1 MGEGKKIPEVLLN
14 SGHKMPVIGMGTSVE
29 NRPSNDTL
37 ASIFVD
43 AIQVG
48 YRHFDTASVYGTE
61 EAIGIAVA
69 KAIDLDLIK
78 SRDEVFITSK
88 PWNTHAHPDLIVP
101 ALKASLEKLRM
112 EYVDLYLIHWPVRLR
127 HDLENPVV
135 FTKEDILPFDI
146 EGTWKAMEECHK
158 LGLAKSI
165 GICNYG
171 TKKLTQLLQIA
182 TIPPAVNQVEMNP
195 SWQQGKLREFC
206 KQKGIHVSAWS
217 ALGAYKIFWGSGAV
231 MENEILQD
239 IATAKGKTIA
249 QVALRW
255 VYQQGSSAMAKSFNK
270 ERMKQNLDIFDF
282 ELSEEDLER
291 ITQLPQ
297 RRQYTGDM
305 WLSEYG
311 SYKTLEELWDGD
323 V

>member
-1 MGEGKKIPEVLLN
+1 MAGKKIPDVLLN

-29 NRPSNDTL
+29 NRPSNETL
-37 ASIFVD
+37 ASIYVD
-43 AIQVG
+43 AIEVG
-48 YRHFDTASVYGTE
+48 YRHFDTAAVYGTE
-61 EAIGIAVA
+61 EAIGLAMV
-69 KAIDLDLIK
+69 KAIDIGLIK

-88 PWNTHAHPDLIVP
+88 PWNTDARRDLIVP
-101 ALKASLEKLRM
+101 ALKTSLKKLGM

-127 HDLENPVV
+127 HDLENPTV
-135 FTKEDILPFDI
+135 FTKEDLLPFDI
-146 EGTWKAMEECHK
+146 EGTWKAMEECYK

-171 TKKLTQLLQIA
+171 TKKLTKLLEIA

-231 MENEILQD
+231 MENSILQD

-255 VYQQGSSAMAKSFNK
+255 VYQQGSSAMAKSTNK
-270 ERMKQNLDIFDF
+270 ERMKQNLDILDF

-291 ITQLPQ
+291 ISQIPQ

-305 WLSEYG
+305 WLSENG
-311 SYKTLEELWDGD
+311 SCKTLEELWDDD